1 MQDPL
6 TVEVDSDIQKQLLE
20 KEQILLRVR
29 QSRIGPGGSALTP
42 ISIYITNMRVIYRK
56 PIWIGLKSE
65 IIDVNYQDI
74 ADIRLKRG
82 IIHTDIFLKSR
93 FHTDEIAVKGT
104 NTHIAEKA
112 NAFIQQGI
120 RGEHPGQFMHRQ
132 PQRTPNYDY
141 YSDSQEERQL
151 EDIESKMDPVD
162 KLTKLADLKQK
173 GILTNE
179 EFERLK
185 IKLLEKI

>member
-56 PIWIGLKSE
+56 PIWVGLKSE

-132 PQRTPNYDY
+132 PQRAPNYNY
-141 YSDSQEERQL
+141 CSDSQEERQL
-151 EDIESKMDPVD
+151 EDIETKMDPVD

-179 EFERLK
+179 EFQRLK

>member
-1 MQDPL
+1 MQDPP

-20 KEQILLRVR
+20 KEQVLLCVT
-29 QSRIGPGGSALTP
+29 QSRLGPGGSAFTP

-56 PIWIGLKSE
+56 PIWVGLKSE

-120 RGEHPGQFMHRQ
+120 RGEHPGQVMHRQ
-132 PQRTPNYDY
+132 QQWTPNYNCY
-141 YSDSQEERQL
+141 NDSQEERQL
-151 EDIESKMDPVD
+151 EDSESKLDPVD

-179 EFERLK
+179 EFQRLK

>member
-1 MQDPL
+1 MQDTP
-6 TVEVDSDIQKQLLE
+6 TIEVDSDIQKQLLE
-20 KEQILLRVR
+20 KEQVLLRVR
-29 QSRIGPGGSALTP
+29 QSRIGPGASAVIP
-42 ISIYITNMRVIYRK
+42 VSIYITNMRVIYRK
-56 PIWIGLKSE
+56 PIWVGLKSE

-104 NTHIAEKA
+104 NTQIAEKA

-120 RGEHPGQFMHRQ
+120 RGEHPGQVMHRQ
-132 PQRTPNYDY
+132 PQRAPNYNY
-141 YSDSQEERQL
+141 YSYSQEERQS
-151 EDIESKMDPVD
+151 EDKESKMDQVD
-162 KLTKLADLKQK
+162 RLTKLADLKQK
-173 GILTNE
+173 GFLTNE
-179 EFERLK
+179 EFQRLK

>member
-1 MQDPL
+1 LEDTP
-6 TVEVDSDIQKQLLE
+6 TIEVDSDIKNQLLE
-20 KEQILLRVR
+20 NEQVLLRVR
-29 QSRIGPGGSALTP
+29 QSRIGPGGSAVTP

-56 PIWIGLKSE
+56 PTWLGLKSD

-82 IIHTDIFLKSR
+82 IIHSDIFLKSR

-104 NTHIAEKA
+104 NTHIAEEA

-120 RGEHPGQFMHRQ
+120 RGEHTGQVMRRQ
-132 PQRTPNYDY
+132 QQRTPNYNY
-141 YSDSQEERQL
+141 HSFSHEERQL
-151 EDIESKMDPVD
+151 EDIEWKMDPVD
-162 KLTKLADLKQK
+162 KLTKLADLKEK
-173 GILTNE
+173 GILSNE
-179 EFERLK
+179 EFQRLK

>member
-1 MQDPL
+1 MQDTP
-6 TVEVDSDIQKQLLE
+6 TIEVDSDIQKQLLE
-20 KEQILLRVR
+20 KEQVLLRVR
-29 QSRIGPGGSALTP
+29 QSRIGPGGSAVTP

-56 PIWIGLKSE
+56 PIWVGLKSE

-120 RGEHPGQFMHRQ
+120 RGEHPGQVMHRQ
-132 PQRTPNYDY
+132 PQRTPNYNY
-141 YSDSQEERQL
+141 YSYSQEERQT

-179 EFERLK
+179 EFQRLK

>member
-1 MQDPL
+1 LQDTPAI
-6 TVEVDSDIQKQLLE
+6 EVDSDIRKQLLE
-20 KEQILLRVR
+20 KEQVLLRVR
-29 QSRIGPGGSALTP
+29 QSRIGPGGSAVTP
-42 ISIYITNMRVIYRK
+42 IYIYITNMRVIYRK
-56 PIWIGLKSE
+56 PIWVGLKSE

-120 RGEHPGQFMHRQ
+120 RGEHPGQVMHHQ
-132 PQRTPNYDY
+132 SQRTPNYNY
-141 YSDSQEERQL
+141 YSCSQEERQL
-151 EDIESKMDPVD
+151 EDIELKMDPID
-162 KLTKLADLKQK
+162 KLTKLADLNQK
-173 GILTNE
+173 GILTND
-179 EFERLK
+179 EFQRLK

>member
-1 MQDPL
+1 LQDPQ

-20 KEQILLRVR
+20 KEQVLLRVR
-29 QSRIGPGGSALTP
+29 QSRIGPGGSAVTP

-56 PIWIGLKSE
+56 PIWVGLKSE

-93 FHTDEIAVKGT
+93 FHTDEIAVRGT

-120 RGEHPGQFMHRQ
+120 RGEHPGQVIHRHL
-132 PQRTPNYDY
+132 QRTPNYNY

-162 KLTKLADLKQK
+162 KLTRLADLKQK

-179 EFERLK
+179 EFQRLK

>member
-1 MQDPL
+1 LQDPL

-132 PQRTPNYDY
+132 PQRAPNYNY
-141 YSDSQEERQL
+141 CSDSQEERQL

-162 KLTKLADLKQK
+162 RLTKLADLKQK

-179 EFERLK
+179 EFQRLK

>member
-1 MQDPL
+1 LQDPL

-120 RGEHPGQFMHRQ
+120 RGEHPGQFVHRQ
-132 PQRTPNYDY
+132 PHRAPNYNY
-141 YSDSQEERQL
+141 CSDSQEEREL

-179 EFERLK
+179 EFQRLK

>member
-1 MQDPL
+1 MQDP
-6 TVEVDSDIQKQLLE
+6 TAVEVDSDIQKQLLE
-20 KEQILLRVR
+20 KEQVLLRVR

-56 PIWIGLKSE
+56 PIWVGLKSE

-132 PQRTPNYDY
+132 PQRTPNYNY
-141 YSDSQEERQL
+141 CSDSQEERQL

>member
-1 MQDPL
+1 LQDTP
-6 TVEVDSDIQKQLLE
+6 TIKVDSDIQKQLLE
-20 KEQILLRVR
+20 KEQVLLRVR
-29 QSRIGPGGSALTP
+29 QSRIGPGGSAFTP

-56 PIWIGLKSE
+56 PVWVGLKSE

-93 FHTDEIAVKGT
+93 FHTDEIAVRGT
-104 NTHIAEKA
+104 NTHIAEQA

-120 RGEHPGQFMHRQ
+120 RGEHSGQVMHRQ
-132 PQRTPNYDY
+132 PQRTPNYNY
-141 YSDSQEERQL
+141 YSYSQEERQS

-179 EFERLK
+179 EFQRLK

>member
-1 MQDPL
+1 LQDPL
-6 TVEVDSDIQKQLLE
+6 TVEIDSDIQRQLLE
-20 KEQILLRVR
+20 KEQVLLRVR
-29 QSRIGPGGSALTP
+29 QSRIGPGGSAVTP

-56 PIWIGLKSE
+56 PIWVGLKSE

-104 NTHIAEKA
+104 NIHIAEKA

-132 PQRTPNYDY
+132 PQRAPNYNY
-141 YSDSQEERQL
+141 CSDSQEDRQL

-179 EFERLK
+179 EFQILK
-185 IKLLEKI
+185 VKLLEKI

>member
-1 MQDPL
+1 MQDP
-6 TVEVDSDIQKQLLE
+6 TAVEVDSDIQKQLLE
-20 KEQILLRVR
+20 KEQVLLRVR

-56 PIWIGLKSE
+56 PIWVGLKSE

-104 NTHIAEKA
+104 NTHVAEKA

-120 RGEHPGQFMHRQ
+120 RGEYPGQFMHRQ
-132 PQRTPNYDY
+132 PQRAPNYNY
-141 YSDSQEERQL
+141 CSDSQEEREL
-151 EDIESKMDPVD
+151 EDIESKMDPID

>member
-1 MQDPL
+1 LQDPL
-6 TVEVDSDIQKQLLE
+6 AVEVDSHIQKQLLE

-104 NTHIAEKA
+104 NTHIAERA

-120 RGEHPGQFMHRQ
+120 RGEHPGQFVHRQ
-132 PQRTPNYDY
+132 PQRAPNYNY
-141 YSDSQEERQL
+141 CSDSQEEREL

-179 EFERLK
+179 EFQRLK